1 MRSTW
6 PATSVTGAPREE
18 CRNATTASKGAES
31 LHCSYAKGRFTGDV
45 PPATTFRNS
54 TKKNL
59 SFLAAALLHLANII
73 LCYLWGHPST
83 VDTCHFHPFLRISRW
98 PYKTSI
104 SMTNVNILRS
114 GFTYTAL
121 RFGSGYSVILR

>member
-18 CRNATTASKGAES
+18 CRNATTASKCAES
-31 LHCSYAKGRFTGDV
+31 LHCSYPKGRFTGDV

-73 LCYLWGHPST
+73 LCYLWGHPSIL
-83 VDTCHFHPFLRISRW
+83 DTYHFPIVSTYFKVALQDRCQ
-98 PYKTSI
+98 YDGMLTSYAQVSLTLLYI
-104 SMTNVNILRS
+104 VVLVTL
-114 GFTYTAL
+114 
-121 RFGSGYSVILR
+121 